1 MNEGFLLTG
10 EELDS
15 GAIWGGTLAQDG
27 PLNIFCTLDEE

>member
-10 EELDS
+10 EDLDS

-27 PLNIFCTLDEE
+27 PLNISALLMVK